1 MDVWCSTPVARDGGV
16 NGCHL
21 RLHPR
26 EFALLWR
33 LSEEP
38 GITICRA
45 ELLLDVHG
53 LTIEPGTNALA
64 VHICR
69 LRKKLHAA
77 RLSHL
82 LVTGPGDGSYALLF
96 DGSPPCGFGP
106 RNPLDDADNSSEDM
120 LVLEEAAE

>member
-1 MDVWCSTPVARDGGV
+1 MDGRR
-16 NGCHL
+16 L
-21 RLHPR
+21 RLYPR

-33 LSEEP
+33 LSLEP
-38 GITICRA
+38 GATVPRA
-45 ELLLDVHG
+45 ELLHDVLG

-82 LVTGPGDGSYALLF
+82 LVTGPGDGSYALLV
-96 DGSPPCGFGP
+96 
-106 RNPLDDADNSSEDM
+106 DAD
-120 LVLEEAAE
+120 AP